1 MPAPKP
7 IAQHKADGTFRADR
21 HGKRAAVEV
30 GSGGALKPPSTLHK
44 SLRPLWRRVVA
55 TLEPSWLAGAD
66 VWLLAGLVE
75 ALHFQQDA
83 AGKLATLGTVVKTV
97 NGDVHR
103 NPYFMIWRQSI
114 ETVRTLSGKLGLSPL
129 DRARLLALVGDTDQV
144 DAGAV
149 FAEMMATLGKR
160 AAAEQAEAVEADE
173 W

>member
-1 MPAPKP
+1 MPGPKP

-30 GSGGALKPPSTLHK
+30 GDGEMLKAPATLHK
-44 SLRPLWRRVVA
+44 SMRPMWRRVVA
-55 TLEPSWLAGAD
+55 TLDPSWLAGAD

-75 ALHFQQDA
+75 ALYFQQEA
-83 AGKLATLGTVVKTV
+83 ARLLATFGTVVKTA

-103 NPYFMIWRQSI
+103 NPCFMVWRQSV
-114 ETVRTLSGKLGLSPL
+114 EVVRTLSVKLGLSPL
-129 DRARLLALVGDTDQV
+129 DRARLLALVGDADQF

-149 FAEMMATLGKR
+149 FAEMMASIKG
-160 AAAEQAEAVEADE
+160 AHDGVAVADD

>member
-1 MPAPKP
+1 MPGPKP

-30 GSGGALKPPSTLHK
+30 GGGEVLKAPATLHK
-44 SLRPLWRRVVA
+44 SMRPMWRRVVA
-55 TLEPSWLAGAD
+55 TLDPSWLAGAD

-75 ALHFQQDA
+75 ALHFQQEA
-83 AGKLATLGTVVKTV
+83 AGKLAALGTVVKTA

-103 NPYFMIWRQSI
+103 NPYFMIWRQSL
-114 ETVRTLSGKLGLSPL
+114 EVVRTLSSKLGLSPL
-129 DRARLLALVGDTDQV
+129 DRARLLALVGDADQV

-149 FAEMMATLGKR
+149 FAEMMASIKGVHDGV
-160 AAAEQAEAVEADE
+160 AVADD